1 LSRYRPPSPPKS
13 PYISAAGAAIL
24 KQELDTLWRI
34 ERPKVTDAVR
44 EAAKN
49 GDRSENGDYIYG
61 KRRLREIDS
70 RVRYLT
76 KRLETLK
83 VISEP
88 PADQSKVFFGATVQL
103 EDDEGREQIL
113 HIVGPDELDLR
124 ANKISIDAPIARALL
139 GKQVDDEIQFSAPA
153 GIQYRVITDI
163 SYDLLKSP
171 SPR

>member
-103 EDDEGREQIL
+103 EDDKAGSKPCIL
-113 HIVGPDELDLR
+113 LAQMNWIYV
-124 ANKISIDAPIARALL
+124 PI
-139 GKQVDDEIQFSAPA
+139 KSASTP
-153 GIQYRVITDI
+153 
-163 SYDLLKSP
+163 P
-171 SPR
+171 SPARCSASKWTMKSNLAPQQAFNIASLPTLATIY